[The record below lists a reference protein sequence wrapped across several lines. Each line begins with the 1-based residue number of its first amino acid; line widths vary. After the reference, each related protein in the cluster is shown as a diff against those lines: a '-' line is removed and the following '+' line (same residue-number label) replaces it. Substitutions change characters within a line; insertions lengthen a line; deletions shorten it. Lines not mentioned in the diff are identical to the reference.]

1 MSQEGMIR
9 SLLYQCLQQRRVPNF
24 MLSSLLSQWDTFLL
38 SRNFEKPWAWADLV
52 DAFHI
57 LIYECARDDSN
68 YFFLVAG
75 LDEFGGSNRD
85 LIDLLSHF
93 AYLRNVKICVS
104 SRPWVVFEDTYKQK
118 PSLIMHELNQRD
130 IKRYVMTKFQKKPGF
145 NELFDVDL
153 EHCQRIV
160 NHVTTKASGVFLRVV
175 LVVRSLLDGLT
186 NGDRLEDLQRRLDD
200 IPDDLEGLFSNM
212 LNSMEPRY
220 YTTASELFQIFHAAK
235 RRSTVICMSH
245 AHEEDINLALQR
257 TVEPIQQSESR
268 YRALTM

>member
-1 MSQEGMIR
+1 MSSATARPEFHAFVIIIAVGH
-9 SLLYQCLQQRRVPNF
+9 V
-24 MLSSLLSQWDTFLL
+24 SSIPKLREAVDL
-38 SRNFEKPWAWADLV
+38 ADLV

-130 IKRYVMTKFQKKPGF
+130 IKRYVMTKFQKKNQGSMS
-145 NELFDVDL
+145 
-153 EHCQRIV
+153 C
-160 NHVTTKASGVFLRVV
+160 
-175 LVVRSLLDGLT
+175 LT
-186 NGDRLEDLQRRLDD
+186 W
-200 IPDDLEGLFSNM
+200 I
-212 LNSMEPRY
+212 
-220 YTTASELFQIFHAAK
+220 
-235 RRSTVICMSH
+235 
-245 AHEEDINLALQR
+245 
-257 TVEPIQQSESR
+257 
-268 YRALTM
+268 